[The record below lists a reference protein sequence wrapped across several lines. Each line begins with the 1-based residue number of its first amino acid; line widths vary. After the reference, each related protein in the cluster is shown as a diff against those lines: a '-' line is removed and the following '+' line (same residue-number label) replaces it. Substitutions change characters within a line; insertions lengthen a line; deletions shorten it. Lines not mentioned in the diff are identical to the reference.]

1 MRTRAVFYIVL
12 GVLILAALL
21 AVDLIAHGY
30 RALQGVTFEL
40 FRAILQGVALSWLLR
55 GAYTLFFRQSMIAR
69 AGDQKETVL
78 WPVQLA
84 RRFIVVSAAAIV
96 LAFLPALFRLSLSKQ
111 FTPQTFPTV
120 ISVDFI
126 GAVWLT
132 VLVAIALS
140 FWQLTFVRQQ
150 TQFARRRFTG
160 WAVAAGLYSL
170 LFFIIQVGVIP
181 DGTVGVAALSVLA
194 LVVALAAI
202 LLGYRVPW
210 VPHIP
215 REGKRRLIWLSLAN
229 VVLAVALV
237 LMYTGVGLTSSLFG
251 GYAIYWHNAAGA
263 LFGTVAIY
271 FIFVFFSTLFS
282 LSSTDLVERKSA
294 EVKSLVKLTRFS
306 SDVLSSELLLDLPR
320 LAEQI
325 TTLAREATGSD
336 CAWLELRSNTF
347 APGRAGLGEVMVRS
361 HVAIDEASAEEIMA
375 TSEHFP
381 DAGRAIESPRE
392 ELGKTRKAFVLRKR
406 RNNRDLAAMSNGSSI
421 VTSLH
426 SLVAVPLL
434 RRNEVRGGLYVGK
447 RKEDGFDDDDLT
459 VLSAFS
465 DVASLALETA
475 RLLADSIEK
484 QKFDGE
490 LRAARAMQK
499 SLIPE
504 KFPEVKGFDI
514 DAFSI
519 PAYDVGGDYY
529 DSTVLYDGSM
539 VIVIGDVSGKG
550 ISASMYM
557 AETKGVVQ
565 GMAPLMQNM
574 PELLQGANSA
584 LLRNLPAQAS
594 MRRSFVTLGML
605 NLSKT
610 GVHYCR
616 AGHTPLLIV
625 RANGSYEFLQPKGMA
640 VGIMPQTIFNQVLEE
655 RTIAVQAGDVLVL
668 FSDGITDTRNAQ
680 GEDFGYARLAEIV
693 TLLRS
698 EHSAKGITMG
708 VLQHLTNFSASES
721 YGDDATLVVIKVIG
735 NASDE
740 TSQSKLDSA
749 QLT

>member
-21 AVDLIAHGY
+21 AADLIAHGY
-30 RALQGVTFEL
+30 KALQGVSFEL

-55 GAYTLFFRQSMIAR
+55 GAYTLFFRRSTIVR
-69 AGDQKETVL
+69 AGDNEEAVL
-78 WPVQLA
+78 WPAVLA
-84 RRFIVVSAAAIV
+84 KRFIVVSIASFA
-96 LAFLPALFRLSLSKQ
+96 LGFLPLLFRLSLSKQ
-111 FTPQTFPTV
+111 YAPQTFPTV
-120 ISVDFI
+120 ISIDFM
-126 GAVWLT
+126 GALWLCAM
-132 VLVAIALS
+132 VAVTLS

-150 TQFARRRFTG
+150 TRFARRRFGG
-160 WAVAAGLYSL
+160 WAIAAGIYSL
-170 LFFIIQVGVIP
+170 VYFLIRASVIP
-181 DGTVGVAALSVLA
+181 DDPVEVAVLSVVGVGV
-194 LVVALAAI
+194 VVAAV

-210 VPHIP
+210 VPHLP
-215 REGKRRLIWLSLAN
+215 RPGKRKLIWLSLSN
-229 VVLAVALV
+229 VVLAIGLTI
-237 LMYTGVGLTSSLFG
+237 LYTGNSLTSNLFG
-251 GYAIYWHNAAGA
+251 DYAIYWHIASGA
-263 LFGTVAIY
+263 LYGTVSIY

-325 TTLAREATGSD
+325 TTLAREATGTD

-347 APGRAGLGEVMVRS
+347 APGREHVGEVMVRS
-361 HVAIDEASAEEIMA
+361 HVGIDEASAERIMA

-381 DAGRAIESPRE
+381 DAGRTIESPRQ
-392 ELGKTRKAFVLRKR
+392 ELGETRKAFVLKKR
-406 RNNRDLAAMSNGSSI
+406 GSNRVLPAQAGASI
-421 VTSLH
+421 VASLH

-434 RRNEVRGGLYVGK
+434 RKKEVRGGLYVGK

-504 KFPEVKGFDI
+504 KFPDIAGYDI

-519 PAYDVGGDYY
+519 PAYDVGGDFY
-529 DSTVLYDGSM
+529 DSTVLFDGSM

-565 GMAPLMQNM
+565 GMAPLMHDM
-574 PELLQGANSA
+574 PELLQGANNA

-605 NLSKT
+605 NLSSS
-610 GVHYCR
+610 GVRYCR

-625 RANGSYEFLQPKGMA
+625 RENGQYEILQPKGMA
-640 VGIMPQTIFNQVLEE
+640 VGIMPQTIFNQMLEE
-655 RTIAVQAGDVLVL
+655 KTIDVAPGDIIVL
-668 FSDGITDTRNAQ
+668 FSDGITDTRNAE
-680 GEDFGYARLAEIV
+680 GEDFGYTRLAEIV
-693 TLLRS
+693 TLLRA
-698 EHSAKGITMG
+698 EHSAKRITMG
-708 VLQHLTNFSASES
+708 VLEHLTNFSASES
-721 YGDDATLVVIKVIG
+721 YGDDATLVVIKVVAI
-735 NASDE
+735 DKDV
-740 TSQSKLDSA
+740 T
-749 QLT
+749 

>member
-21 AVDLIAHGY
+21 AADLIAHGY
-30 RALQGVTFEL
+30 RALQGVSFEL

-69 AGDQKETVL
+69 AGDHEEAVL
-78 WPVQLA
+78 WPVVLA
-84 RRFIVVSAAAIV
+84 KRFIVVSVSGFA
-96 LAFLPALFRLSLSKQ
+96 LAFLPLLFRLSLSKQ
-111 FTPQTFPTV
+111 NTPQTFPTV
-120 ISVDFI
+120 ISIDFM
-126 GAVWLT
+126 GAVWLS
-132 VLVAIALS
+132 VMVAVTLS
-140 FWQLTFVRQQ
+140 FWQLSFVRQQ
-150 TQFARRRFTG
+150 TQFARRRFMG
-160 WAVAAGLYSL
+160 WAVAAGIYALLYFL
-170 LFFIIQVGVIP
+170 IQAGVIP
-181 DGTVGVAALSVLA
+181 SDPAGLAILSVLG
-194 LVVALAAI
+194 LSVALAAI

-215 REGKRRLIWLSLAN
+215 RAGKRRLIWFSLAN
-229 VVLAVALV
+229 VVFAAALAIA
-237 LMYTGVGLTSSLFG
+237 YDGNSLTSDLFA
-251 GYAIYWHNAAGA
+251 GYAIYWHGASSA

-271 FIFVFFSTLFS
+271 FVFVFFSTLFS

-347 APGRAGLGEVMVRS
+347 APGREQDGEVMVRS
-361 HVAIDEASAEEIMA
+361 QIGIDFDSAEKIMA

-381 DAGRAIESPRE
+381 ESQAIISPRE
-392 ELGKTRKAFVLRKR
+392 ELEKTRKAFVLRKR
-406 RNNRDLAAMSNGSSI
+406 RNNRELAAIASSTSI
-421 VTSLH
+421 VTALH

-434 RRNEVRGGLYVGK
+434 RKNEVRGGLYVGK

-504 KFPEVKGFDI
+504 KFPDVDGFEI
-514 DAFSI
+514 SAFSI
-519 PAYDVGGDYY
+519 PAYDVGGDFY
-529 DSTVLYDGSM
+529 DSTVLFDGSM

-565 GMAPLMQNM
+565 GMAPLMQTM
-574 PELLQGANSA
+574 PDLLQGANNA
-584 LLRNLPAQAS
+584 LLRNLPAQSS
-594 MRRSFVTLGML
+594 MRRSFVTLGLVNL
-605 NLSKT
+605 NKS
-610 GVHYCR
+610 GVRYCR

-625 RANGSYEFLQPKGMA
+625 RVGGVYEILQPKGMA

-655 RTIAVQAGDVLVL
+655 REIEVGVGDLIVL
-668 FSDGITDTRNAQ
+668 FSDGITDTRNEA
-680 GEDFGYARLAEIV
+680 GEDFGYTRLAEIV
-693 TLLRS
+693 TALRMS
-698 EHSAKGITMG
+698 ESTNQITDG
-708 VLQHLTNFSASES
+708 VLKELTIFSASQS
-721 YGDDATLVVIKVIG
+721 YGDDATLVVIRVTG
-735 NASDE
+735 EPSL
-740 TSQSKLDSA
+740 Q
-749 QLT
+749 